1 MSVLEIRRNVV
12 SAQLLARLGME
23 RGLTQEQCLEGTQID
38 RESFADPQSE
48 ITAAQEL
55 QVVRNLVTKLPHI
68 PGLGLDAGQ
77 RYRLSTYGIWGF
89 ALASSPTFR
98 SAAQIAIRYMDLS
111 YAFVRFRIEQRGAD
125 LMIIM
130 DDGAIPEDL
139 RQFLVERD
147 FAAWANAA
155 GEMRPGGFPAHTARF
170 RFARPS
176 YAERFTRLAGVAPR
190 FGESLNAIIMDAAFL
205 DEPLPQA
212 NPVLARM
219 CEEQCRQLVAKRQ
232 VRDGVAGQVRDR
244 LLRLSGALPSI
255 TEVATD
261 LCMAPRSLR
270 RRLDEEGTSFRALLD
285 EVREAL
291 AEEMLTTVGM
301 KLEEVAT
308 RLGYAEATSFIHAFK
323 RWKGM
328 SPHVY
333 REQQRVKTPL

>member
-1 MSVLEIRRNVV
+1 MSTLEIRRSVV
-12 SAQLLARLGME
+12 SAQLMVRLAME
-23 RGLTQEQCLEGTQID
+23 RGLTQAACLEGSDIHPDT
-38 RESFADPQSE
+38 FADPQTE

-55 QVVRNLVTKLPHI
+55 QVVRNLVQKLGHL

-98 SAAQIAIRYMDLS
+98 SAAQIAVRYLDLS
-111 YAFVRFRIEQRGAD
+111 FAFVRFRIEQRGTD
-125 LMIIM
+125 LMILM
-130 DDGAIPEDL
+130 DDSEIPEDL

-155 GEMRPGGFPAHTARF
+155 GEMRPGGFPSHAASF
-170 RFARPS
+170 RFARPT
-176 YAERFTRLAGVAPR
+176 YAERFTRLAGVEPR
-190 FGESLNAIIMDAAFL
+190 FGAAINAVIIDAAFL

-212 NPVLARM
+212 NPMLARM
-219 CEEQCRQLVAKRQ
+219 CEEQCRQLLTKRQ

-244 LLRLSGALPSI
+244 LLRLSGKLPSI
-255 TEVATD
+255 TEVAID

-285 EVREAL
+285 EVRQAL

-308 RLGYAEATSFIHAFK
+308 RLGYAESASFIHAFK
-323 RWKGM
+323 RWKGV
-328 SPHVY
+328 SPHAY
-333 REQQRVKTPL
+333 REQQRAERI